1 MSSKALTSGPRS
13 RPIRFQL
20 WRSWLEL
27 LISPGP
33 SPSLARRRRRRSLF
47 GRSSPA
53 RGSDASVSPNLET
66 VSVVDCFFFHT
77 SSTKF
82 YPSCRWVCLFGP
94 LELTKDAWHD
104 KQLPVL
110 QLQAEIRKE
119 KEKKK
124 GLGSSESRIICLW
137 LRRQVMYFLTTTP
150 FTLNQVLIN
159 L

>member
-1 MSSKALTSGPRS
+1 MSFKALTSGPRS

-33 SPSLARRRRRRSLF
+33 SPSSARRRRRRSSF

-53 RGSDASVSPNLET
+53 RGSDASVSPNPET
-66 VSVVDCFFFHT
+66 VSVVDCCCFSHVLDQV
-77 SSTKF
+77 F
-82 YPSCRWVCLFGP
+82 YHLKLCLP
-94 LELTKDAWHD
+94 LELTKDAWHVI
-104 KQLPVL
+104 QLPVL

-124 GLGSSESRIICLW
+124 GLASNIYLW

-150 FTLNQVLIN
+150 FTLNQVLTN